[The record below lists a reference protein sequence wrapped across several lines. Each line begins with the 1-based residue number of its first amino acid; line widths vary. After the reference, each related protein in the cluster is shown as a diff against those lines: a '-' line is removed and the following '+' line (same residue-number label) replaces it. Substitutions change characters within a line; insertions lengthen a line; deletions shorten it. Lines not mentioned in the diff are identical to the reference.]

1 MRKPLRRTLLAA
13 SALVLAAAMPAH
25 AQFQDA
31 IGKAPP
37 VPADV
42 IYTNGHVLTPQG
54 WREAIAVADATILRT
69 GTEAELAEHRNA
81 STRTVDLGGRTVLP
95 GLIDMHVHAVDAG
108 LQAAGCIF
116 PQGAAM
122 ATAIAK
128 VRQCAAQAAPGAWI
142 QGGQWDSTSLGK
154 IAPSAKLLDAVA
166 PNNPVVLH
174 DISLHSVWV
183 NSAALKLAGITST
196 TPNPA
201 GGVIERD
208 AKGNPTGVLRETAAI
223 ALLNKVPAPTQE
235 QRVAAL
241 ESATRQM
248 LAQGITSYEE
258 ALMATANARVYAAL
272 ADRGGLVPYVRTCMW
287 DNDQDLIAQRNLYAR
302 PRLDLGCVKMILDG
316 VPTDAHTAAMIEP
329 YADADHR
336 LGPDRQ
342 KGTLIIDPQD
352 ITAKIVRYDAAGLT
366 VKLHAAG
373 DASVRAALDGIAA
386 ARQKNGIYGPHHEIA
401 HANFIAPRDVARAA
415 QLGATY
421 EFSPYLWFPS
431 PPVRDVVRSVG
442 AARMER
448 FTPVRDALEA
458 GARVVLG
465 SDWPV
470 IPSMSPW
477 VAIETLVTRQAP
489 GGSPEVL
496 SPGQRISV
504 GQAVTML
511 TSSAAS
517 QLGIG
522 HRVGSIEP
530 GKQADFI
537 VIDRDI
543 FAVSPTT
550 IHQTRVLRTVV
561 AGKDVYATQWGGGW
575 HVVPASVTLPR
586 RSVPSHQGTPL
597 PLLR

>member
-1 MRKPLRRTLLAA
+1 MRKPLRLTLLAT
-13 SALVLAAAMPAH
+13 SLLTIAAPST
-25 AQFQDA
+25 AQFKDA
-31 IGKAPP
+31 VGNQPP

-42 IYTNGHVLTPQG
+42 IYVHGHVSTPAG
-54 WREAIAVADATILRT
+54 WQEAIAVSGSTIVGTGSKADLAKHRTATTKVI
-69 GTEAELAEHRNA
+69 
-81 STRTVDLGGRTVLP
+81 DLEGRTVLP

-108 LQAAGCIF
+108 LQANNCIF

-122 ATAIAK
+122 ATAIATVK
-128 VRQCAAQAAPGAWI
+128 ACAAKARPGAWI
-142 QGGQWDSTSLGK
+142 EGGQWDGSSLGK
-154 IAPSAKLLDAVA
+154 AKPTAKLLDAVA
-166 PNNPVVLH
+166 PANPVVLH

-183 NSAALKLAGITST
+183 NSAALKQAGITRD

-223 ALLNKVPAPTQE
+223 ALLNKVPAPSE
-235 QRVAAL
+235 EERIAAL
-241 ESATRQM
+241 DRATHAM
-248 LAQGITSYEE
+248 LAQGITAYEE
-258 ALMATANARVYAAL
+258 ALMASANAKIYAAL
-272 ADRGGLVPYVRTCMW
+272 ADRGRLVQYVRTCMW
-287 DNDQDLIAQRNLYAR
+287 DNDQDLIAQRQIYAR

-316 VPTDAHTAAMIEP
+316 VPTDAHTAAMLEP
-329 YADADHR
+329 YADADHA
-336 LGPDRQ
+336 LGPERQ
-342 KGTLIIDPQD
+342 KGSLIIDAPS
-352 ITAKIVRYDAAGLT
+352 IIAKITRYDAVGLT

-386 ARQKNGIYGPHHEIA
+386 ARKANGGYGPHHEIA
-401 HANFIAPRDVARAA
+401 HANFIAPEDVARAA

-431 PPVRDVVRSVG
+431 PPVRDVVTTVG
-442 AARMER
+442 PKRMER
-448 FTPVRDALEA
+448 FTPVRDAQDA
-458 GARVVLG
+458 GARVVMG

-489 GGSPEVL
+489 GGSAEVL
-496 SPGQRISV
+496 SPSQRVSV
-504 GQAVTML
+504 ADAVTML
-511 TSSAAS
+511 TTNAAR

-522 HRVGSIEP
+522 HITGSIEP

-543 FAVSPTT
+543 FAVAPTQ

-561 AGKDVYATQWGGGW
+561 GGKDVYSAQ
-575 HVVPASVTLPR
+575 
-586 RSVPSHQGTPL
+586 
-597 PLLR
+597 